1 MSAPFTE
8 IIINV
13 EIQEDCI
20 QTNFIKLGKSGV
32 AYIKYHY
39 ELYHMQCADN
49 RMNMVFKRNMRDTG
63 IFNVPR
69 QDLRCTGLST
79 NDRYSDQFFVFI
91 Y

>member
-1 MSAPFTE
+1 
-8 IIINV
+8 
-13 EIQEDCI
+13 
-20 QTNFIKLGKSGV
+20 
-32 AYIKYHY
+32 
-39 ELYHMQCADN
+39 MQCAEN
-49 RMNMVFKRNMRDTG
+49 RMNMVFKRKMRDTG